1 MRSIEYYSNEEGKMK
16 KKAQNGKRKR
26 TGKRGSDAAREVETK
41 GKAAEAGRGL
51 DPGIVSHV
59 RMLTSQIEGRSVSR
73 EETAEMLERVM
84 RQHSMDYKEW
94 IADILRSRPKKEEKG
109 PP

>member
-1 MRSIEYYSNEEGKMK
+1 MK
-16 KKAQNGKRKR
+16 KKAQNIKRKR
-26 TGKRGSDAAREVETK
+26 SGKRGPDAAREAGTT
-41 GKAAEAGRGL
+41 GQAAEAGRRI

-59 RMLTSQIEGRSVSR
+59 RMVTSQIQGRSVSR
-73 EETAEMLERVM
+73 EETAEMLERVV